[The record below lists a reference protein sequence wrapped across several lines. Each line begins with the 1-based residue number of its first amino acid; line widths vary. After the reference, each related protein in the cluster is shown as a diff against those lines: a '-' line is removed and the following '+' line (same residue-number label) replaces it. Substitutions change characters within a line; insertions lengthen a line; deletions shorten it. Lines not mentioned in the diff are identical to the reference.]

1 VVQRPS
7 RAKGTGDEP
16 FPIDPSIDLGAG
28 SDELERAILESFR
41 RSAVDVLGELWE
53 EDVRRLCGERWKPR
67 PRARFARAGWCGC
80 QIVLGGDRVSLR
92 RPRVRSNRGKELELP
107 SFWAAASR
115 DLLDRGAV
123 EDITATIT
131 TGAFPP
137 GRYPREPIAEQ
148 FVERLAGRMS
158 AVHAMPRSGF
168 EPGLLVAAV
177 DFPDQTFLGAVGIDE
192 KGERHLAG
200 LRAGSPRSREA
211 VDGFLE
217 ELLNRHRRSAP
228 PLVFFVGEGPVIH
241 ESIRKRFGDDAALH
255 RSPHE
260 KRRRVLGLLPPRL
273 QPTVLDSL
281 LDAYEGTDPTTIG
294 RRLREVLAELST
306 DHPAA
311 REALSEGLEETFTM
325 QRLASAASRPRRRK
339 RSAHAST

>member
-53 EDVRRLCGERWKPR
+53 EDVGRLCGERWKPR

-92 RPRVRSNRGKELELP
+92 RPRVRSNRGKEMELP
-107 SFWAAASR
+107 SFRAAASR

-168 EPGLLVAAV
+168 EPGLLAKAHRGFLYIDEVNLLEDHLVDALLDVAASGENV
-177 DFPDQTFLGAVGIDE
+177 VEREGLSVRHPARFVLVGSGNPE
-192 KGERHLAG
+192 EGELRPQLLDRFG
-200 LRAGSPRSREA
+200 LSVEVKTPEDLPTR
-211 VDGFLE
+211 VKIQ
-217 ELLNRHRRSAP
+217 HRRS
-228 PLVFFVGEGPVIH
+228 
-241 ESIRKRFGDDAALH
+241 
-255 RSPHE
+255 
-260 KRRRVLGLLPPRL
+260 
-273 QPTVLDSL
+273 
-281 LDAYEGTDPTTIG
+281 
-294 RRLREVLAELST
+294 
-306 DHPAA
+306 
-311 REALSEGLEETFTM
+311 
-325 QRLASAASRPRRRK
+325 
-339 RSAHAST
+339 